1 MTDKLPYDYEVICK
15 ADDPQWL
22 EHRKTGIGASEMA
35 ALLGESPYKSALE
48 VYAEKVGDI
57 DPPDL
62 SDREWIYWGEKLE
75 SIIIEEYEKRT
86 GRIVAGGGT
95 LLRSTAYPWALATLD
110 ATVDIGTNCCPLEI
124 KTASAYKLEEWSN
137 GPPEPYRIQVHQQM
151 LVTGK
156 SKASI
161 ACLIGGQKF
170 VWIDVDRDDI
180 LMNRII
186 KAGAEFWNRV
196 ENRDPPLPDGTDS
209 AKKALAR
216 MYPIEDIS
224 TVELSG
230 DYIELDNELT
240 DLTKR
245 AKADSKRIAEIE
257 QQIKAA
263 IGKAHIGTLPNGVVY
278 TYTTT
283 HKPEHRVQANSFRV
297 LRRKAP
303 K

>member
-1 MTDKLPYDYEVICK
+1 MLTYDIICK

-35 ALLGESPYKSALE
+35 AILGESPYKSALE
-48 VYAEKVGDI
+48 IYAVKVGDI
-57 DPPDL
+57 DPLDR
-62 SDREWIYWGEKLE
+62 SDREWIHWGHKLE
-75 SIIIEEYEKRT
+75 SIIIEEYEQRT
-86 GRIVAGGGT
+86 GRVVAGGGT

-110 ATVDIGTNCCPLEI
+110 ALVKIDEYYCPLEI
-124 KTASAYKLEEWSN
+124 KTASAYKLEEWSG

-151 LVTGK
+151 LVTK
-156 SKASI
+156 RSNASI

-170 VWIDVDRDDI
+170 VWVDVERDDI

-186 KAGAEFWNRV
+186 KAGTEFWTRV
-196 ENRDPPLPDGTDS
+196 ENRDPPLPDGSDS
-209 AKKALAR
+209 AKTALAR
-216 MYPIEDIS
+216 MYPTENIS

-230 DYIELDNELT
+230 DYIDLDNELT
-240 DLTKR
+240 ELKKQ

-257 QQIKAA
+257 QQIEAA
-263 IGKAHIGTLPNGVVY
+263 IGKAHLGALPNGVVY

-283 HKPEHRVQANSFRV
+283 HKPKHTVKANSFRV